1 MTSRQMYDF
10 ATAQVEWYEKQ
21 IQFCKEQIE
30 FCNKELKRTRK
41 EDKEIKAYALA
52 SDSHPLT
59 QKIYGGNY
67 IGTETRKY
75 INERARWY
83 RDVKHNEKRKAY
95 YEKEAQ
101 EYAKYIG

>member
-30 FCNKELKRTRK
+30 FCNKQLKLTRK

-52 SDSHPLT
+52 NDSHPLT
-59 QKIYGGNY
+59 QKIFGGNY

-75 INERARWY
+75 MNERARWY
-83 RDVKHNEKRKAY
+83 RDVKR
-95 YEKEAQ
+95 YEKYVTHYRKEAK
-101 EYAKYIG
+101 EMEKYIG